1 MPLGK
6 DGSWIIPDFSQT
18 VVNKQGEVKTP
29 EIEEPEEKT
38 LAGYIP
44 PERKPDDW
52 SLSNFLQ
59 WDESKS
65 ERLGLF
71 DWIAAVG
78 GSLFSKWFNPD
89 YSGETL
95 QDYDLF
101 RKALQ
106 SGEATENALVTL
118 PSWLRLL
125 WTPGEFGPAI
135 KALSVVGE
143 EGWARAGDVFLEE
156 MNKPMRITPSGTG
169 EFATGMIGI
178 ENVAIKPIQAVTS
191 MFKAVKN
198 GAKVVDEVVDAIP
211 FNKIDQADNVL
222 TPEIKT
228 SENGIE
234 TVTRSADTGKSQV
247 DSRLEEINVRLREID
262 NVPGNKT
269 APDMP
274 RITHS
279 VEYDGLV
286 AEKIIRETVQSYG
299 DNISGIQKS
308 LQNVISKNTHSSGTL
323 GILKDVEKQLSEIQL
338 AGKGIEYLHIP
349 KTSISKPSKM
359 MSLLTTIE
367 DYIKQDV
374 HPVLEK
380 LAKNPAVNA
389 ALRTLAPTASAVT
402 PLTKGLYGWVK
413 MKASAVSLS
422 RLSINDFMSRK
433 NPFKIINGKL
443 TGVIAKDGKS
453 IIDINAVAENPG
465 RYWLTQEQWDYL
477 DSLDE
482 IYTTMVE
489 VLKNEGVNFKPITLS
504 KGERYIHRML
514 KDVNEV
520 KAQLAS
526 AKAVIGG
533 KGDAFKQR
541 LIEDIADAL
550 KSGYTYESDLQFA
563 LEMYMRS
570 AYNLIADTRLT
581 KYLKTLKADDGSFL
595 ARYIPDNTFI
605 KADEALIEHA
615 GMKHYVMPIDHAR
628 VVNDVIHGQTSAN
641 QFLEWATNLTSVVRM
656 VNTGLDTGWSM
667 IQGLLLVWY
676 KPAVWAKGFS
686 AGMHHLGDPENMKTW
701 MSLPEHK
708 QAMIEMSQHGGV
720 AIAST
725 EVTEASHAV
734 NAIGRNK
741 VLNRLS
747 GAYETYIDISRT
759 LLYENERDMLVA
771 KLGRK
776 LTEKETAELVTTC
789 DHICGVSDFV
799 RLGYT
804 KDQRAGLSLLSY
816 APRYYASA
824 FALISKGFQRG
835 ESGRIARNCI
845 GRMAIGMP
853 ALMSAIAIA
862 LGQEDRLVWQ
872 DGKAPKMFDPTQS
885 EFMTVEVGGSHIG
898 FGSIWCSLIKT
909 LAVLTDT
916 SLNDPEELASPDVRE
931 NPLLKF
937 FYGHTSPAIST
948 VIDFATGRD
957 YLGNVLFTG
966 KDEIGRPK
974 MRLIDLL
981 SYGAGKVLPFW
992 MREPVTDIISGENV
1006 WDVLRGTGGSD
1017 GEPNQTWAD
1026 GIANWFG
1033 FRTYGV
1039 QYSEQAEDF
1048 ASKHLDELPDNL
1060 LLDWQKEK
1068 KKAGTF
1074 TYADLNMEQESW
1086 LYSQYAEYAELYEKA
1101 ALQKLKRG
1109 TDYDFIDRFVSEKLD
1124 AIYHDGLKGLASKVI
1139 SGEITLED
1147 YMKVSDKL
1155 RTDRYS
1161 NSWYNELL
1169 ANYVPKD
1176 KEAALQEWLNE
1187 RAAPE
1192 EKALNQ
1198 YYEIRSTLSYLKNG
1212 DVDWDDWN
1220 KRQEDFLSQLP
1231 PDISAYIKRQEDN
1244 FIDNLPETVQPI
1256 ERLIF
1261 TAKTQVKEYYDQKNA
1276 IEKDRYLVANPEIDA
1291 LLLILGR
1298 HSTARSRQ
1306 ALENASRILQ
1316 NAGLDSDWISKIRI
1330 YTPSYRTVSY
1340 KELMNKQ
1347 ARSNSYLQNS
1357 LFYHNLQGNKTNEN
1371 EVNWQNVLAQIK

>member
-1 MPLGK
+1 MPLGS
-6 DGSWIIPDFSQT
+6 DGSWIISDFSQ
-18 VVNKQGEVKTP
+18 VQVRKQEDVKTP
-29 EIEEPEEKT
+29 ELEDPVET
-38 LAGYIP
+38 TTTGYIP

-52 SLSNFLQ
+52 NLANFLK

-71 DWIAAVG
+71 DWIEAVG
-78 GSLFSKWFNPD
+78 GSLLSKWLNPD

-95 QDYDLF
+95 QDYDLY

-106 SGEATENALVTL
+106 SGEATENTLVTM
-118 PSWLRLL
+118 PAWLRLFFL
-125 WTPGEFGPAI
+125 PGEFGPAV
-135 KALSVVGE
+135 KALSVVGD

-156 MNKPMRITPSGTG
+156 MNKPMRITPSGLG
-169 EFATGMIGI
+169 EFSTGMIGV
-178 ENVAIKPIQAVTS
+178 ENVAIKPIQAVVTGA
-191 MFKAVKN
+191 KAVKQ
-198 GAKVVDEVVDAIP
+198 GAKVVDDVVENIP
-211 FNKIDQADNVL
+211 FNRVDNVL

-228 SENGIE
+228 SENGIQ
-234 TVTRSADTGKSQV
+234 TVTKTADPIVQQADK
-247 DSRLEEINVRLREID
+247 RLSEINLRLREID
-262 NVPGNKT
+262 TIPGNKT
-269 APDMP
+269 NPDMP
-274 RITHS
+274 RITNS

-299 DNISGIQKS
+299 DNISGIRKS
-308 LQNVISKNTHSSGTL
+308 LQNTVSKNTHSSGTVE
-323 GILKDVEKQLSEIQL
+323 ILKDIEQQLSEMQL

-349 KTSISKPSKM
+349 KTTISKPSKM

-389 ALRTLAPTASAVT
+389 ALRTLAPAASAVT

-433 NPFKIINGKL
+433 NPFKIVNGKL
-443 TGVIAKDGKS
+443 TGVVAKDGKS

-482 IYTTMVE
+482 IYKSMVD
-489 VLKNEGVNFKPITLS
+489 VLKNEGVNFRPITLG

-514 KDVNEV
+514 KDVNEA

-550 KSGYTYESDLQFA
+550 KSGYVYETDLQFA

-595 ARYIPDNTFI
+595 ARFVPDNTLI

-628 VVNDVIHGQTSAN
+628 VVNDVIYGQTSAN

-656 VNTGLDTGWSM
+656 INTGLDTGWSM

-686 AGMHHLGDPENMKTW
+686 AGMHHLGNPENMRSW

-720 AIAST
+720 SIAST

-734 NAIGRNK
+734 NVIGRNK
-741 VLNRLS
+741 ILNRLS

-824 FALISKGFQRG
+824 FGLISKGFQRG
-835 ESGRIARNCI
+835 ESGKIARNCI

-853 ALMSAIAIA
+853 ALMSAIAIS

-872 DGKAPKMFDPTQS
+872 NSKPPKMFDPTQS

-916 SLNDPEELASPDVRE
+916 SLNDPEQLASPDVRE

-957 YLGNVLFTG
+957 YLGNVVFTG

-1006 WDVLRGTGGSD
+1006 WDVLRGVGGSD

-1048 ASKHLDELPDNL
+1048 ASKHLDEIPDNL

-1068 KKAGTF
+1068 KKAGSF
-1074 TYADLNMEQESW
+1074 TYADLNMEQEGW
-1086 LYSQYAEYAELYEKA
+1086 LYSQYAEYADLYEKA

-1124 AIYHDGLKGLASKVI
+1124 AIYHDGLKDLASQLT
-1139 SGEITLED
+1139 SGAITLED
-1147 YMKVSDKL
+1147 YMKASDKL

-1176 KEAALQEWLNE
+1176 KEAALQEWLE
-1187 RAAPE
+1187 KRAAPE

-1198 YYEIRSTLSYLKNG
+1198 YYEIRSTLTYLSNG
-1212 DVDWDDWN
+1212 DIDWDDWN
-1220 KRQEDFLSQLP
+1220 KRQEDFLSKLT

-1244 FIDNLPETVQPI
+1244 FIDNLPGIVQPI

-1261 TAKTQVKEYYDQKNA
+1261 TAKTKVKEYYDQKNA
-1276 IEKDRYLVANPEIDA
+1276 VEKDLYLVANPEIDA

-1298 HSTARSRQ
+1298 HLTARSSK
-1306 ALENASRILQ
+1306 ALENAILMLK
-1316 NAGLDSDWISKIRI
+1316 NAGLDTEWVSKIRI
-1330 YTPSYRTVSY
+1330 YTPSYRAVSY
-1340 KELMNKQ
+1340 RNLIKRQTL
-1347 ARSNSYLQNS
+1347 SNSYLQNS
-1357 LFYHNLQGNKTNEN
+1357 LFYHNLQNNKTNEN
-1371 EVNWQNVLAQIK
+1371 EVNWQDVLAQIK

>member
-1 MPLGK
+1 MPLGN
-6 DGSWIIPDFSQT
+6 DGSWIIPDFSQ
-18 VVNKQGEVKTP
+18 VQVRNQEDVKTP
-29 EIEEPEEKT
+29 ELEDPAKT
-38 LAGYIP
+38 TTSGYIP
-44 PERKPDDW
+44 PERKPDGW
-52 SLSNFLQ
+52 NLANFLK

-71 DWIAAVG
+71 DWIGAIG
-78 GSLFSKWFNPD
+78 GSLLSKWFNPD

-95 QDYDLF
+95 QDYDLY

-106 SGEATENALVTL
+106 SGEATENTLVQM
-118 PSWLRLL
+118 PAWLRLVFL
-125 WTPGEFGPAI
+125 PGEFGPAI
-135 KALSVVGE
+135 KALSVVGD
-143 EGWARAGDVFLEE
+143 EGWARAGDVFLAE
-156 MNKPMRITPSGTG
+156 MNKPMRITPSGLG
-169 EFATGMIGI
+169 EFSTGMIGV
-178 ENVAIKPIQAVTS
+178 ENVAIKPIQAVVTGA
-191 MFKAVKN
+191 KAVKQ
-198 GAKVVDEVVDAIP
+198 GAKVVDDIVENIP
-211 FNKIDQADNVL
+211 FNRVDNVL

-228 SENGIE
+228 SENGIQ
-234 TVTRSADTGKSQV
+234 TVTKTADPIVQQTDK
-247 DSRLEEINVRLREID
+247 RLSEINLRLREID
-262 NVPGNKT
+262 TIPGNKT
-269 APDMP
+269 NPDMP
-274 RITHS
+274 RITNS

-299 DNISGIQKS
+299 DNISGIRKS
-308 LQNVISKNTHSSGTL
+308 LQNTVSKNTHSSGTL
-323 GILKDVEKQLSEIQL
+323 EILKDIEQQLSEMEL

-349 KTSISKPSKM
+349 KTTISKPSKM

-389 ALRTLAPTASAVT
+389 ALRTLAPATSAVT

-465 RYWLTQEQWDYL
+465 KYWLTQEQWDYL

-482 IYTTMVE
+482 IYKSMVD
-489 VLKNEGVNFKPITLS
+489 VLKNEGVNFKPITLG

-514 KDVNEV
+514 KDVNEA
-520 KAQLAS
+520 KAQLA
-526 AKAVIGG
+526 ATKAVIGG

-550 KSGYTYESDLQFA
+550 KSGYVYETDLQFA
-563 LEMYMRS
+563 VEMYMRS

-581 KYLKTLKADDGSFL
+581 KYLKNLKADDGSFL
-595 ARYIPDNTFI
+595 ARYVPDNTVI

-656 VNTGLDTGWSM
+656 INTGLDTGWSM

-676 KPAVWAKGFS
+676 KPVVWAKGFS
-686 AGMHHLGDPENMKTW
+686 AGMHHLGNPENMKSW

-720 AIAST
+720 PIAST

-734 NAIGRNK
+734 NAIGKNK

-824 FALISKGFQRG
+824 FGLIAKGFQRG
-835 ESGRIARNCI
+835 ESGKIARNCI

-853 ALMSAIAIA
+853 ALMSAIAIS

-872 DGKAPKMFDPTQS
+872 NGKPPKMFDPTQS

-916 SLNDPEELASPDVRE
+916 SLNDPEQLASPDVRE

-1006 WDVLRGTGGSD
+1006 WDVLRGVGGSD

-1048 ASKHLDELPDNL
+1048 ASKHLDEIPDNL

-1074 TYADLNMEQESW
+1074 TYADLNMEQEGW
-1086 LYSQYAEYAELYEKA
+1086 LYGQYAEYADLYEKA

-1124 AIYHDGLKGLASKVI
+1124 AIYHDGLKDLVSKLT

-1169 ANYVPKD
+1169 ANYMPKD
-1176 KEAALQEWLNE
+1176 KEAALQEWLE
-1187 RAAPE
+1187 KRAAPE

-1198 YYEIRSTLSYLKNG
+1198 YYEIRSKLTYLENG
-1212 DVDWDDWN
+1212 NVDWDDWN
-1220 KRQEDFLSQLP
+1220 KRQEDFLSQLT
-1231 PDISAYIKRQEDN
+1231 PDIRAYITRQEDN
-1244 FIDNLPETVQPI
+1244 FIDSLPGIVQPI

-1261 TAKTQVKEYYDQKNA
+1261 TAKTKVKEYYDQKNA
-1276 IEKDRYLVANPEIDA
+1276 IEKDKYLVANPEVDA

-1298 HSTARSRQ
+1298 HSTARSSK
-1306 ALENASRILQ
+1306 ALENAIRMLK
-1316 NAGLDSDWISKIRI
+1316 NVGLDTGWVSKVRI
-1330 YTPSYRTVSY
+1330 YTPSYRAVSY
-1340 KELMNKQ
+1340 RDLLKRQTL
-1347 ARSNSYLQNS
+1347 SNSYLQNS
-1357 LFYHNLQGNKTNEN
+1357 LFYHNLQNNKTNEN
-1371 EVNWQNVLAQIK
+1371 EVNWQDVLAQIK